1 MNQIDKDFEQRV
13 KVADAVKKYNEN
25 PTPENSSKF
34 LVELAKLGIVRSNNT
49 EEEKEAAKDWADLSY
64 ELFVSKDY
72 DKTRTL
78 LVKLMSDID
87 TLSNKAIQK
96 WFRALA
102 PLTEQYVFANSV
114 VWLHNNELW

>member
-1 MNQIDKDFEQRV
+1 MNQIKDIEQRA

-34 LVELAKLGIVRSNNT
+34 LVELAKLGIVWSNNT
-49 EEEKEAAKDWADLSY
+49 EEDKEVAKDWADLSY

-72 DKTRTL
+72 DKARTL

-87 TLSNKAIQK
+87 PLANKIIRK
-96 WFRALA
+96 
-102 PLTEQYVFANSV
+102 
-114 VWLHNNELW
+114 

>member
-1 MNQIDKDFEQRV
+1 MNQIDRDFAQRV
-13 KVADAVKKYNEN
+13 KAADAVKKYNEN

-34 LVELAKLGIVRSNNT
+34 LVELAKLGIVRFNNT

-96 WFRALA
+96 
-102 PLTEQYVFANSV
+102 
-114 VWLHNNELW
+114 

>member
-49 EEEKEAAKDWADLSY
+49 CPVLKNLDWDLY
-64 ELFVSKDY
+64 C
-72 DKTRTL
+72 
-78 LVKLMSDID
+78 
-87 TLSNKAIQK
+87 
-96 WFRALA
+96 
-102 PLTEQYVFANSV
+102 
-114 VWLHNNELW
+114 

>member
-25 PTPENSSKF
+25 PRPENSSKS

-72 DKTRTL
+72 DKARTL

-87 TLSNKAIQK
+87 TLSNKCNRQDFI
-96 WFRALA
+96 
-102 PLTEQYVFANSV
+102 
-114 VWLHNNELW
+114 

>member
-34 LVELAKLGIVRSNNT
+34 LVELAKLGIVWSNNT
-49 EEEKEAAKDWADLSY
+49 EEEKEATKDWADFSY

-72 DKTRTL
+72 NKARTL
-78 LVKLMSDID
+78 LVKLMSDINQI
-87 TLSNKAIQK
+87 TTKKPQ
-96 WFRALA
+96 
-102 PLTEQYVFANSV
+102 
-114 VWLHNNELW
+114 